1 MLCYALWN
9 LKTSKVLRG
18 TRIVVGSRIK
28 FDCLVFFFLPEV
40 MCSHQLSCEGNCC
53 HSATAKNVFSSI
65 PSGAGLGQQQQSC
78 GSRGDTAQHRAAGG
92 KWWAQFGAALLTWGP
107 VVLQV
112 LRASSVWLCINSGV
126 AENWWQLSL
135 LWMVLKQGQKRIP
148 EPLPEVSRSPQA
160 LPCRFVASFPVLNVS
175 YTSVQLVFL
184 QNFLLDWI
192 PQCTYGCAKNK
203 SFMGTIAYRFTGNG
217 NAYKGLMSSN
227 LRLLN
232 NVAEYIFTL
241 DKQHW
246 SPQEFCL

>member
-53 HSATAKNVFSSI
+53 HSVTAKNVFSSI

-107 VVLQV
+107 VVLQGSRCAESFLCV
-112 LRASSVWLCINSGV
+112 AMYKFWGGRELMAAQSVVNGPQTGPKAHPWASSWSQSV
-126 AENWWQLSL
+126 
-135 LWMVLKQGQKRIP
+135 
-148 EPLPEVSRSPQA
+148 
-160 LPCRFVASFPVLNVS
+160 
-175 YTSVQLVFL
+175 TS
-184 QNFLLDWI
+184 
-192 PQCTYGCAKNK
+192 
-203 SFMGTIAYRFTGNG
+203 
-217 NAYKGLMSSN
+217 SS
-227 LRLLN
+227 
-232 NVAEYIFTL
+232 AM
-241 DKQHW
+241 
-246 SPQEFCL
+246 